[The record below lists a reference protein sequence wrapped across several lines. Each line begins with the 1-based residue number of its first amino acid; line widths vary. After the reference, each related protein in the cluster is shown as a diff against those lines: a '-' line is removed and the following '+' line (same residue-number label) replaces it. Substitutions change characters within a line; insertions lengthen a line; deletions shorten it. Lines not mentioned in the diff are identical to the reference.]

1 MKIVHDEVQIEEND
15 LMDLDAALGTVIYAG
30 LKAFR
35 EKANNST
42 FVMIPTKVMHNV
54 CPNKSAP
61 YTEEEEAAG
70 RQEWLDI
77 LEAMENAFIDCGHPE
92 IVYTEDQ
99 WKARLEGRLLFAR
112 YFENL
117 WS

>member
-1 MKIVHDEVQIEEND
+1 MKIVHDEIQIEEND
-15 LMDLDAALGTVIYAG
+15 LMDLDAALGEVIYKG

-35 EKANNST
+35 EKANKST

-61 YTEEEEAAG
+61 YTDEEEAKG
-70 RQEWLDI
+70 KKEWLDI

-92 IVYTEDQ
+92 IVYTEEERE
-99 WKARLEGRLLFAR
+99 ARLQGRLLFAR
-112 YFENL
+112 YFDNL